1 MMLVFYYRR
10 IPFTGKG
17 ALTISP
23 FLVSSTGSA
32 NCSKERKLPLA
43 LILTPLQCMFL
54 EMNIKYGLNSHHL
67 GLNPAYKE
75 GFPG

>member
-1 MMLVFYYRR
+1 MFYNHR

-23 FLVSSTGSA
+23 FLASSIGST
-32 NCSKERKLPLA
+32 NFSKERKLPLT
-43 LILTPLQCMFL
+43 LILTPFQCMML
-54 EMNIKYGLNSHHL
+54 EMNIECGLNSHHL
-67 GLNPAYKE
+67 GLNAAYK